1 MQKKTVSL
9 SFYLVSLFCT
19 IVLTAVVVFFLEKTQ
34 FTHQESV
41 IKVTRSELDEVQDL
55 YDLIS
60 TNYVGE
66 VDKDELIKGALSG
79 MTNALGDP
87 YSEFLS
93 AKETKELDDAVAGS
107 FEGIGANL
115 QLKDRMPTIDQVPIK
130 DSPAEKAGLKS
141 GDVILEIDGEATQGQ
156 SLDVIASSIRGKKGT
171 EVHLMIQRES
181 EQFSVSIKRD
191 VVPNET
197 VKGQLDEEHPTIGV
211 IQLANFRETT
221 ALEFRNTVEELREAG
236 ADSFIVDV
244 RQNSGSLLNEAER
257 IASYFM
263 EDGDT
268 IVQFADEDD
277 VVAVEKAN
285 KEIDDG
291 FKVKE
296 PVVFLV
302 DQETAAGAEMV
313 AAAVKSKDIPVIGTR
328 TFGKGTV
335 QNVQP
340 IGEESYVQLTILKW
354 LTPDGEWLNEKGVTP
369 TIEVGEPGYANLPPL
384 SRQSNWRIG
393 DHGEAITNLNAML
406 NALDY
411 DTEGD
416 QFDIRTRQAVTQI
429 QTENNL
435 PATGA
440 VDVKTSQAIQEELFQ
455 LVKSNDATYKRAI
468 EALS

>member
-93 AKETKELDDAVAGS
+93 AKETKELDDEVAGT

-141 GDVILEIDGEATQGQ
+141 GDVILEINGEATQGQ
-156 SLDVIASSIRGKKGT
+156 SLDVIASSIRGEKGT
-171 EVHLMIQRES
+171 EVHLMIQRGT

-197 VKGQLDEEHPTIGV
+197 VKGQIDKDHPTIGV

-221 ALEFRNTVEELREAG
+221 ALEFRNKVEELRENG
-236 ADSFIVDV
+236 AESFIVDI

-257 IASYFM
+257 VASYFM

-268 IVQFADEDD
+268 IVQFADEND

-302 DQETAAGAEMV
+302 DQETAAGAELV

-416 QFDIRTRQAVTQI
+416 QFDIRTRHAVTQI

-440 VDVKTSQAIQEELFQ
+440 VDVKTSQAIQEKLFQ

>member
-60 TNYVGE
+60 TNYVGK
-66 VDKDELIKGALSG
+66 VDKENLIKGALSG
-79 MTNALGDP
+79 MTESLNDP

-93 AKETKELDDAVAGS
+93 AKETKKLDEAVSGS

-115 QLKDRMPTIDQVPIK
+115 QLKDRLPTIDQVPIK

-141 GDVILEIDGEATQGQ
+141 GDIILEIDGVSTQGQ
-156 SLDVIASSIRGKKGT
+156 SLDETASSIRGKKGT
-171 EVHLMIQRES
+171 EVHLMIQRGS
-181 EQFSVSIKRD
+181 EKFSVSIKRG
-191 VVPNET
+191 VIPNET
-197 VKGQLDEEHPTIGV
+197 VQGQIDQDNSEIGV
-211 IQLANFRETT
+211 VQLTNFRETT
-221 ALEFRNTVEELREAG
+221 ALEFRDTIEELRKAG
-236 ADSFIVDV
+236 ATSFVIDI
-244 RQNSGSLLNEAER
+244 RQNSGSLLTEAER
-257 IASYFM
+257 VASYFLA
-263 EDGDT
+263 DGDT
-268 IVQFADEDD
+268 IVQFADEKET
-277 VVAVEKAN
+277 VGVEKAD
-285 KEIDDG
+285 KKIDSG
-291 FKVKE
+291 FKIKE

-302 DQETAAGAEMV
+302 DQETAAGGELLT
-313 AAAVKSKDIPVIGTR
+313 AAIKSKDIPVIGTR

-354 LTPDGEWLNEKGVTP
+354 LTPEGDWINEKGIEP
-369 TIEVGEPGYANLPPL
+369 TIEVGKPGYASLPPL

-393 DHGEAITNLNAML
+393 DQGEVITNLNAML
-406 NALDY
+406 NALDFE
-411 DTEGD
+411 TEGD
-416 QFDIRTRQAVTQI
+416 QFDENTRQAVIQI
-429 QTENNL
+429 QTDNNL

-440 VDVKTSQAIQEELFQ
+440 VDVQTSQVIQEKLFE
-455 LVKSNDATYKRAI
+455 LVKANDTAYKRAI
-468 EALS
+468 EVLS

>member
-440 VDVKTSQAIQEELFQ
+440 VDVKTSQAIQDELFQ

>member
-60 TNYVGE
+60 TNYVGK
-66 VDKDELIKGALSG
+66 VDKENLIKGALSG
-79 MTNALGDP
+79 MTESLNDP

-93 AKETKELDDAVAGS
+93 AKETKKLDEAVSGS

-115 QLKDRMPTIDQVPIK
+115 QLKDRLPTIDQVPIK

-141 GDVILEIDGEATQGQ
+141 GDIILEIDGVSTQGQ
-156 SLDVIASSIRGKKGT
+156 SLDETASSIRGKKGT
-171 EVHLMIQRES
+171 EVHLMIQRGTEK
-181 EQFSVSIKRD
+181 FSVSIKRG
-191 VVPNET
+191 VIPNET
-197 VKGQLDEEHPTIGV
+197 VQGQMDQENSEIGV
-211 IQLANFRETT
+211 VQLTNFRETT
-221 ALEFRNTVEELREAG
+221 ALEFRDTIEELRKAG
-236 ADSFIVDV
+236 ATSFVIDI
-244 RQNSGSLLNEAER
+244 RQNSGSLLTEAER
-257 IASYFM
+257 VASYFLA
-263 EDGDT
+263 DGDT
-268 IVQFADEDD
+268 IVQFADEKET
-277 VVAVEKAN
+277 VGVEKAD
-285 KEIDDG
+285 KKIDSG
-291 FKVKE
+291 FKIKE

-302 DQETAAGAEMV
+302 DQETAAGGELLT
-313 AAAVKSKDIPVIGTR
+313 AAIKSKDIPVIGTR

-354 LTPDGEWLNEKGVTP
+354 LTPEGDWINEKGIEP
-369 TIEVGEPGYANLPPL
+369 TIEVGKPGYASLPPL

-393 DHGEAITNLNAML
+393 DQGEVITNLNAML
-406 NALDY
+406 NALDFE
-411 DTEGD
+411 TEGD
-416 QFDIRTRQAVTQI
+416 QFDENTRQAVIQI
-429 QTENNL
+429 QTDNNL

-440 VDVKTSQAIQEELFQ
+440 VDVQTSQVIQEKLFE
-455 LVKSNDATYKRAI
+455 LVKANDTAYKRAI
-468 EALS
+468 EVLS

>member
-9 SFYLVSLFCT
+9 SFYLISIFCT
-19 IVLTAVVVFFLEKTQ
+19 IVLTAAFVFFLEKTQ

-66 VDKDELIKGALSG
+66 IDKDELIKGALSG
-79 MTNALGDP
+79 MTDSLNDP
-87 YSEFLS
+87 YSQFLS
-93 AKETKELDDAVAGS
+93 AKETKELDEDVSGS
-107 FEGIGANL
+107 FEGIGADL
-115 QLKDRMPTIDQVPIK
+115 QLKDRLPTLDQAPIK

-141 GDVILEIDGEATQGQ
+141 GDVILEIDGVSTQDQ
-156 SLDVIASSIRGKKGT
+156 SLDETASSIRGKKGT
-171 EVHLMIQRES
+171 SVHLLIQRED
-181 EQFSVSIKRD
+181 EKFSVSIKRGII
-191 VVPNET
+191 PNET
-197 VKGQLDEEHPTIGV
+197 VKGELDQEHPTIGA
-211 IQLANFRETT
+211 IQLTNFRETT
-221 ALEFRNTVEELREAG
+221 ALEFRNTIEKLRDEG
-236 ADSFIVDV
+236 ATSFVIDI

-257 IASYFM
+257 IASYFL
-263 EDGDT
+263 EDEDT
-268 IVQFADEDD
+268 IVQFADEKKT
-277 VVAVEKAN
+277 VAVEKAN
-285 KEIDDG
+285 KKVDDG
-291 FKVKE
+291 FKIKE

-302 DQETAAGAEMV
+302 DQETAAGGELL
-313 AAAVKSKDIPVIGTR
+313 AAAVKSKDIPLIGTR

-354 LTPDGEWLNEKGVTP
+354 LTPEGEWIHEKGLEP
-369 TIEVGEPGYANLPPL
+369 TIEVGKPGYANLPPL

-393 DHGEAITNLNAML
+393 DQGEVITNLNAML
-406 NALDY
+406 SALDF

-416 QFDIRTRQAVTQI
+416 QFNEKTRQAVIQI

-440 VDVKTSQAIQEELFQ
+440 VDVQTSEAIQEKLFE
-455 LVKSNDATYKRAI
+455 LVKANDATYKRAI
-468 EALS
+468 EVLS

>member
-19 IVLTAVVVFFLEKTQ
+19 IVITAVIVFFLEKTQ

-60 TNYVGE
+60 TNYVGN
-66 VDKDELIKGALSG
+66 VDEDELIKGALSG
-79 MTNALGDP
+79 MTEALGDP

-93 AKETKELDDAVAGS
+93 AKETKELDDEVAGT

-141 GDVILEIDGEATQGQ
+141 GDVILEVDGTTTQDQ
-156 SLDVIASSIRGKKGT
+156 SLDAIASSIRGKKGT
-171 EVHLMIQRES
+171 EVHLMIQRSS
-181 EQFSVSIKRD
+181 EKFSVSIKRD
-191 VVPNET
+191 IVPNET
-197 VKGQLDEEHPTIGV
+197 VKGQLDVDNPTIGV

-221 ALEFRNTVEELREAG
+221 ALEFRNSIEALRKEG
-236 ADSFIVDV
+236 ALSFVVDI

-257 IASYFM
+257 IASYFL
-263 EDGDT
+263 DNGDT
-268 IVQFADEDD
+268 IVQFADDKG
-277 VVAVEKAN
+277 VVAVEEATE
-285 KEIDDG
+285 EIDDG
-291 FKVKE
+291 FKVNE

-302 DQETAAGAEMV
+302 DQETTAGGELL

-354 LTPDGEWLNEKGVTP
+354 LTPDGEWINNKGVTP

-393 DHGEAITNLNAML
+393 DQGEVITNLNAML
-406 NALDY
+406 SALDY

-416 QFDIRTRQAVTQI
+416 QFDDRTRQAVLQI

-440 VDVKTSQAIQEELFQ
+440 VDVKTSQVIQEKLFQ
-455 LVKSNDATYKRAI
+455 LVKSNDAAYKRAI
-468 EALS
+468 EELS